1 MKRKIIV
8 PKSVSQHVEEEFWR
22 NPEFRKAYDE
32 EFARLQIG
40 FKIANEAFKPGRTCK
55 KSQYYPADNLA
66 LGRFKKCAD

>member
-55 KSQYYPADNLA
+55 KS
-66 LGRFKKCAD
+66 